1 MMDEHGVIPGRLE
14 IYTGPMKSG
23 KTRQLLLRVDKLSYM
38 NGCDFEFMKPDIDT
52 REPVIKSRFGK
63 LTYDVTY
70 INYANPYEI
79 LGLVKPGHKLV
90 GLEEAQF
97 FAKGIEDV
105 VEELIRNDINVLV
118 SGLDLDFR
126 GEPFGSM
133 PYLMAI
139 ADKVH
144 KLTAVCEY
152 QDCNSPAT
160 RTQRLV
166 NGEPAQYDEP
176 LVKIGDE
183 EIQGSKNESY
193 EARCL
198 KHHFVPGR
206 PEARYKAKIIP
217 FNK

>member
-1 MMDEHGVIPGRLE
+1 MMEEHGIIPGRLE
-14 IYTGPMKSG
+14 VYTGPMKSG
-23 KTRQLLLRVDKLSYM
+23 KTRQLLLRVDKLPYM
-38 NGCDFEFMKPDIDT
+38 NGCDFIFMKPDIDT

-70 INYANPYEI
+70 IPHDNPYKI
-79 LGLVKPGHKLV
+79 LEAVNPEHKLI

-97 FAKGIEDV
+97 FSKGIEDV
-105 VEELIRNDINVLV
+105 VEELIERDVNVLV

-133 PYLMAI
+133 PYLMSI

-144 KLTAVCEY
+144 KFTAVCEY
-152 QDCNSPAT
+152 DGCDSPAT

-166 NGEPAQYDEP
+166 NGEPARYDEP

-183 EIQGSKNESY
+183 EIQGAKNESY

-198 KHHFVPGR
+198 PHHFVPGR
-206 PEARYKAKIIP
+206 EEARHKAKIIP
-217 FNK
+217 LNK